1 MLQLSKRR
9 MQFLRGENKRDLLPT
24 VRFLEAELLAPKGL
38 VTKSAL
44 QRLQDYELQTAD
56 LTDLPNMEFWTD
68 RRVRISTTIQ
78 RRAHRND
85 RHQYYRKQ
93 SREKAENPCH
103 LLQRAWW
110 MNRIETPPRVS
121 KV

>member
-1 MLQLSKRR
+1 
-9 MQFLRGENKRDLLPT
+9 MQFLRGEHKRNLLPT
-24 VRFLEAELLAPKGL
+24 VHFLEAELLALKGL
-38 VTKSAL
+38 ATKSAL

-56 LTDLPNMEFWTD
+56 LTDLLNMEFWTD
-68 RRVRISTTIQ
+68 QRRV
-78 RRAHRND
+78 HRND